1 VSRRDYAAI
10 FTVWRQA
17 RAFVVDGMVCGD
29 FCIPC
34 PEELAEAEKAEED
47 DEFSEYEA
55 NVSFYIYGEY
65 GLKREYYVDRGMLE
79 KAEAK
84 EHGLTVTYW
93 DGSALDIEPLFQTK
107 QRTETA

>member
-1 VSRRDYAAI
+1 
-10 FTVWRQA
+10 
-17 RAFVVDGMVCGD
+17 MVCGD